1 MKTNLGRIVILVD
14 DYDKAYEFYE
24 RNFFCKKLH
33 DSETPTGQRYLH
45 IAFSEDDGVG
55 LWLLKA
61 ESEEQIKQIG
71 RQTAGQ
77 PTLVVYTDDCQ
88 SLYEHLIKNNVEILE
103 ELAKTPQ
110 SKFFHCKDLYGN
122 RITVVELI

>member
-1 MKTNLGRIVILVD
+1 MKTNLGRTVILVD

-24 RNFFCKKLH
+24 RIFFCKKLH

-45 IAFSEDDGVG
+45 IAFSEDDSVG

-61 ESEEQIKQIG
+61 EAEEQINQIG

-88 SLYEHLIKNNVEILE
+88 SLFEHVSKNNVEILE
-103 ELAKTPQ
+103 GLVEAPQ
-110 SKFFHCKDLYGN
+110 SKFFHSKDLYGN